1 MGKYELLQ
9 RHLGQIDTD
18 VRITMTFDEVAQWV
32 PGGLP
37 SSAFRNP
44 RWWANEPSSNQ
55 VHAEAWVRS
64 GWLVEAVDLDE
75 GTVTFERTIE
85 GLADRTISLDR
96 SELSTAG
103 ANGSSTY
110 ELLPGLE
117 VNGHSNGTP
126 PGIAPT
132 SIRAMEQ
139 LAGLLGGGRVSG
151 LLREVAAELYGA
163 DADAADG
170 VAASAGFTP
179 KLLSEAFT
187 LRRHLG
193 RLNDLI
199 HAAAMTMALPHIL
212 EPDEVVSQRP
222 WLAANGDPAHAF
234 DLETD
239 RRVADFRLAVWTGK
253 DATRKRALF
262 QGLVHLAALPAER
275 RPELYVAGE
284 APLDFLR
291 GSRSNAAW
299 ALNRGPESTK
309 SLYLERFEDLGMSIR
324 DFTANLAAHVRLID
338 LGGVLPPM
346 QTALSA

>member
-1 MGKYELLQ
+1 
-9 RHLGQIDTD
+9 
-18 VRITMTFDEVAQWV
+18 
-32 PGGLP
+32 
-37 SSAFRNP
+37 
-44 RWWANEPSSNQ
+44 

-151 LLREVAAELYGA
+151 LLREVATELYGA

-338 LGGVLPPM
+338 LGDVLPPM